1 MEMRDKV
8 HPSLLPLFAVLFAL
22 CSHDNT
28 VQEKKYQFQQG
39 PETEAV
45 SRGLN
50 VPRQVAP
57 PGSGDQTDIGKERI
71 LHAALLRNGKMPIP
85 QTLSQVNHCKGV
97 NNATEYKSVRQF
109 FSAYI
114 FEKAARAELLKYHQ
128 DGSEWEAEY
137 VFNPQRDS

>member
-1 MEMRDKV
+1 M
-8 HPSLLPLFAVLFAL
+8 
-22 CSHDNT
+22 
-28 VQEKKYQFQQG
+28 Q
-39 PETEAV
+39 
-45 SRGLN
+45 
-50 VPRQVAP
+50 RQVAP

-71 LHAALLRNGKMPIP
+71 FACDPFKNGKMPIP

-97 NNATEYKSVRQF
+97 NNAAEYKSVRQF
-109 FSAYI
+109 VSACI